1 MSQIAKA
8 FELAKM
14 KAEEN
19 GMNTMTMEEVDK
31 VCPGGSLLWRNVCLP
46 ISIGF

>member
-1 MSQIAKA
+1 MMSQIAKA

-19 GMNTMTMEEVDK
+19 GMNTMEEVDK